1 MNIIKEIRNYVKS
14 KAREISP
21 RINESQNPHND
32 NTVGQMKL
40 DRSYF
45 LRFVNA
51 PVTPGQGNHSYTFN
65 VEIELIGK
73 GGANANEVH
82 DKVLCDAVGLS
93 ATLVNKES
101 YSNKFNSVTINNI
114 NTDPIEGNERFTK
127 VTISASFL
135 AIIKDGLS

>member
-1 MNIIKEIRNYVKS
+1 MNVVKEIRDYVKL

-32 NTVGQMKL
+32 NNVGQMKL

-45 LRFVNA
+45 LRFVST
-51 PVTPGQGNHSYTFN
+51 PVTQGQGNHSYTFN
-65 VEIELIGK
+65 VEIEIIGK
-73 GGANANEVH
+73 GGVNANETH
-82 DKVLCDAVGLS
+82 DKVMCDAVGLGT
-93 ATLVNKES
+93 TLVNKQD
-101 YSNKFNSVTINNI
+101 YSNKFNSVTITSI
-114 NTDPIEGNERFTK
+114 TPTPIDGNERFTK